1 MGTVTKKL
9 RQRKIFLFL
18 DPRFF
23 SFFFSFSFHLP
34 FPPFPASRG
43 RCRDYQ
49 IAPQGNWNI
58 HSLEVNR
65 DPWFRERFWVMR
77 SPILKYFECKAIS
90 RGCPSPYTPAFPPP
104 ATSLLLL
111 LLLFLSFVPPL
122 QKNSSIPLLE
132 ETVSPSWVI
141 RKRIKAFQFRS
152 NSGSGSPF
160 WIFQRSAILMY
171 RIRRSI

>member
-9 RQRKIFLFL
+9 SQRKIFLFPASTL
-18 DPRFF
+18 DFF
-23 SFFFSFSFHLP
+23 LFFFFHLP

-90 RGCPSPYTPAFPPP
+90 RGCPSPYTPPHFHHRLHP
-104 ATSLLLL
+104 
-111 LLLFLSFVPPL
+111 FSF
-122 QKNSSIPLLE
+122 SSFFFFRSTLIERFVDSSPRGNRS
-132 ETVSPSWVI
+132 TVSWVI

-152 NSGSGSPF
+152 YSGSGSPF
-160 WIFQRSAILMY
+160 WIFQRCAILMY
-171 RIRRSI
+171 RICRSI

>member
-104 ATSLLLL
+104 ATPLLLL
-111 LLLFLSFVPPL
+111 LLLFFFLSSHPY
-122 QKNSSIPLLE
+122 
-132 ETVSPSWVI
+132 
-141 RKRIKAFQFRS
+141 R
-152 NSGSGSPF
+152 
-160 WIFQRSAILMY
+160 
-171 RIRRSI
+171 RIRRFLSSRKPFRRRELLESVLKRFSFDRIRDRGRRFESFRGVRY